1 MRETGRAALARYAAR
16 GKQYLVILRP
26 SSDGRALILQELLYA
41 DEVRALSD
49 VPLPEGEAREA
60 ELKLAKQLIDQIATE
75 TFEPTKYRDEV
86 RERIQADIERKVQ
99 GHDISESA
107 PAPEPA
113 RIIDLMAAL
122 KASLGKGAAAPAAK
136 ADHGHKAADEGG
148 EAEAH
153 HPRRGARRSEDA
165 AAAEPKRAKKR

>member
-1 MRETGRAALARYAAR
+1 
-16 GKQYLVILRP
+16 
-26 SSDGRALILQELLYA
+26 
-41 DEVRALSD
+41 
-49 VPLPEGEAREA
+49 VPLPDGQAREA
-60 ELKLAKQLIDQIATE
+60 EVKLAKQLIDQIATE
-75 TFEPTKYRDEV
+75 TFEPSKYHDEV

-122 KASLGKGAAAPAAK
+122 KASLGKGATAGGK
-136 ADHGHKAADEGG
+136 AEHGHKAADAD

-153 HPRRGARRSEDA
+153 HPRRGARRSEEA
-165 AAAEPKRAKKR
+165 APAEPKRAKKR